1 MTWLFVRNE
10 WTIQNEWMQ
19 RNGFCGQIIWQMSID
34 LSQHAHIIC
43 LIAYIP
49 PHSFRFYREIFIHT
63 NAKTK
68 SKPGFLSEIFRM
80 RPHRIE
86 WNKFCVQI
94 MSDKSRSNW
103 FWLKHSH
110 WKSWTP
116 ISIAFNLS
124 NQAKTL

>member
-34 LSQHAHIIC
+34 LSQHANIIC

-49 PHSFRFYREIFIHT
+49 PHSFRFYREIFMHP

-68 SKPGFLSEIFRM
+68 SKPGFFIRNFPNASTSHRM
-80 RPHRIE
+80 
-86 WNKFCVQI
+86 KQI
-94 MSDKSRSNW
+94 KCSDYVRQ
-103 FWLKHSH
+103 
-110 WKSWTP
+110 
-116 ISIAFNLS
+116 IAIKLVLAKTLTLEELDANFDRFQFI